1 MQCTYN
7 STCSSVGAF
16 PHTIKSGHLACSS
29 VYDVIQR
36 TCPTIWRKQLP
47 SAEWC
52 HPIRYDTISLRD
64 SDGNIASFCPLVACL
79 RRICFSSIQW
89 IRDTPC
95 DTDIRNTAGKAGIP
109 DAVGITA
116 AARLHAARHR
126 RRHHCSDGSRR
137 RHSAQRRRRRPDRG
151 RRAPGHRS
159 VPPSKAA
166 PGRWTTK
173 AAMSSGSAESSSQ
186 YTIVGADRRC
196 LPPPSW

>member
-1 MQCTYN
+1 MRYPIKDKFWDGEWTRLRSLPTGTQGEPAPIDIDIDIDPPPKSCVYEGSDVIKISIKACSHVIGAVKKQNSNILRKTSHAMQCTYN

-79 RRICFSSIQW
+79 RRICFSSIQ
-89 IRDTPC
+89 
-95 DTDIRNTAGKAGIP
+95 
-109 DAVGITA
+109 
-116 AARLHAARHR
+116 
-126 RRHHCSDGSRR
+126 
-137 RHSAQRRRRRPDRG
+137 
-151 RRAPGHRS
+151 
-159 VPPSKAA
+159 
-166 PGRWTTK
+166 
-173 AAMSSGSAESSSQ
+173 
-186 YTIVGADRRC
+186 
-196 LPPPSW
+196 